1 VTSFGAFIDLHSNLS
16 CQTYLLM
23 CNIKILD
30 FFIIVSLGIILSK
43 TRRLQTNSNNLSMI
57 VHEKIKPDQIYTL
70 IDKAYYVDQIKYKID
85 I

>member
-1 VTSFGAFIDLHSNLS
+1 
-16 CQTYLLM
+16 M
-23 CNIKILD
+23 ILT
-30 FFIIVSLGIILSK
+30 K

-57 VHEKIKPDQIYTL
+57 VHQKAKPDQIYLL

>member
-1 VTSFGAFIDLHSNLS
+1 
-16 CQTYLLM
+16 M
-23 CNIKILD
+23 ILT
-30 FFIIVSLGIILSK
+30 K

-57 VHEKIKPDQIYTL
+57 VHEEVKPEQIYTL

>member
-1 VTSFGAFIDLHSNLS
+1 
-16 CQTYLLM
+16 M

-30 FFIIVSLGIILSK
+30 FFIIVSLGIILTK

-57 VHEKIKPDQIYTL
+57 VYEKVKPDQIYTL

>member
-1 VTSFGAFIDLHSNLS
+1 
-16 CQTYLLM
+16 M

-30 FFIIVSLGIILSK
+30 FFIIVSLGIILTK

-57 VHEKIKPDQIYTL
+57 VHEKVKPEQIYTL

>member
-1 VTSFGAFIDLHSNLS
+1 
-16 CQTYLLM
+16 M

-30 FFIIVSLGIILSK
+30 FFIILSLGIILSK

-57 VHEKIKPDQIYTL
+57 VLEKIKPDQIYTL

>member
-1 VTSFGAFIDLHSNLS
+1 
-16 CQTYLLM
+16 M

-30 FFIIVSLGIILSK
+30 FFIIVSLGIISTK

-57 VHEKIKPDQIYTL
+57 VQEKVKPDQIYTL

>member
-1 VTSFGAFIDLHSNLS
+1 
-16 CQTYLLM
+16 M

-57 VHEKIKPDQIYTL
+57 VHEKIKPDPIYTL

>member
-1 VTSFGAFIDLHSNLS
+1 
-16 CQTYLLM
+16 M

-30 FFIIVSLGIILSK
+30 FFIIVSLGIILTK

-57 VHEKIKPDQIYTL
+57 VQEKVKPDQIYTL

>member
-1 VTSFGAFIDLHSNLS
+1 
-16 CQTYLLM
+16 M

-30 FFIIVSLGIILSK
+30 FFIIVSLGIILTK

-57 VHEKIKPDQIYTL
+57 VHEKAKPDQIYML
-70 IDKAYYVDQIKYKID
+70 VDKAYYVDQIKYKID